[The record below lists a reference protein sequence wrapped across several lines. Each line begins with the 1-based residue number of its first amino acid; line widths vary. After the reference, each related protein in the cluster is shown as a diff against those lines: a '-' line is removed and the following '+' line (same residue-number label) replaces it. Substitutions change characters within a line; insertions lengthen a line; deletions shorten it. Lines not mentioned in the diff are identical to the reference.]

1 MANVHLAAISDI
13 ALQSVLVCFGHRPNF
28 FSKQGTV
35 RATKPRAPTS
45 MVNVVAAQPL
55 SLALQFKSKY
65 LVCFRTCAAST
76 PSSAG
81 HVSSMFS
88 TDLIFFDQTTMSG
101 LWDVA

>member
-1 MANVHLAAISDI
+1 MANVHLAAMSEI
-13 ALQSVLVCFGHRPNF
+13 ALQSALVCLGGRPNF
-28 FSKQGTV
+28 LSKPGSV

-45 MVNVVAAQPL
+45 MVNVDADQPL

-65 LVCFRTCAAST
+65 LACFRTCADSI

-88 TDLIFFDQTTMSG
+88 TDLILFDQMTMSG